1 MAKRKA
7 AAVHSTEEAP
17 KTAGRELRS
26 RKAKKARISYADDS
40 SSVADDEGGA
50 VTNVVA
56 PGFREWQTSSKLMS
70 GKDFTTVAKVRQDR
84 VL

>member
-7 AAVHSTEEAP
+7 AAVDTTDDAP
-17 KTAGRELRS
+17 KAQGRELRS

-40 SSVADDEGGA
+40 SDADDEVGR
-50 VTNVVA
+50 VNDVVA
-56 PGFREWQTSSKLMS
+56 PGFREWQTGSKLMS
-70 GKDFTTVAKVRQDR
+70 GKDFTTVAKVRRDR